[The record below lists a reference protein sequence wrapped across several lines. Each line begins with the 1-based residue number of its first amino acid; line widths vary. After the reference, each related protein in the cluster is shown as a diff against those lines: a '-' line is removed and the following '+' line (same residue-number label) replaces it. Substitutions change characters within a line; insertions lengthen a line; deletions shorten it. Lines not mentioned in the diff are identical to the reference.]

1 MSQYSEIIGSFIR
14 NGNFPL
20 EADYVFE
27 TEQELLDFYELPEN
41 KALLH
46 PGLLKIVKSDEN
58 KKQALY
64 WVVLDEDLEPTL
76 TKLISV
82 DNIQDIIDLEDK
94 INKEIEDREKAI
106 TALWGTTDPSTI
118 DSNLDS
124 IKDLSEELK
133 STNQRVE
140 SIENI
145 KDELKAT
152 VGTTSN
158 DIIAYLQTLPYK
170 SLTDLANK
178 INSFLT
184 SKNDQ
189 EGNITTFPELQDF
202 LNGYTNKDTLSQVLS
217 SLISQIQGT
226 PAPTETFQTLTSA
239 EQFVRELKQKLEDSI
254 ANLQEELNNTQEGVG
269 LDGSGSY
276 DADQQ
281 TTYLKGATSVMSAL
295 RTLDQVISTALDK
308 GSVYAAKGSVKDL
321 DALKAID
328 KVVAGDVYN
337 VEEEIT
343 LNGIIYPAHNNF
355 VYIGEQEDYADVETN
370 WDSLGGMI
378 EGGIDSITLSN
389 NKLIVAIKG
398 QSNIEVPLI
407 GETAGLA
414 YDGAKGKANRDAL
427 NSLPET
433 VITSIDAPTYNTSEA
448 TLHIK
453 KAQKNS
459 GNNQYGESTEANTT
473 IAAATTSTAGLMS
486 SEDKTKLNSIESG
499 ANNYSLPTAT
509 SSILGGVKS
518 TTTGTTAGKD
528 YNVQVN
534 SDGTMKVN
542 VPWIDTTYTEATT
555 STAGLMST
563 ADKTKLNN
571 LPTGETITSD
581 LGEIT
586 EKIGTNEYTD
596 ANYISKETNLTDA
609 AKQLDEEIKATNDN
623 LAILNAATIKGV
635 QVNGTDLTPSAGKAN
650 IPNATTVAD
659 GAMSKEDK
667 TKLDKVIDSG
677 NGQQYLAN
685 DGAYKTLT
693 KTTVGLGNV
702 TNDAQVKRSEMGVAN
717 GVATLGTDGRVPS
730 TQLPSYVD
738 DVIDVYATYS
748 TGSTGAL
755 SNIQLY
761 EDSGHSTPI
770 VGESGKIYQNIATDE
785 PAYQFRWT
793 GTIFAQVGATG
804 LILGEVTGTAY
815 DGAKGKANRDA
826 LNSAPTTVVTG
837 FGSVTPAAANI
848 GIAFHN
854 TNKNSGN
861 NQYSDGSDGTIT
873 IPSATSSVAGLMS
886 AADKVKVD
894 GALQTANAGVGILA
908 SYAIAA
914 QKAAITPTDTIN
926 QAIGKLEK
934 ALNDLSQ
941 GESKPVADQIEE
953 AITALIGGASEG
965 YQTLKELEDAIKAN
979 ETSIQELQ
987 STKPTG
993 WIAGVLTPTSNATQ
1007 YKLYFNRNT
1016 VKDSTVS
1023 TETQTFNLDSATQS
1037 KAGVMSAADKVKVDK
1052 IITNGDGNSYLANNG
1067 QYKPISDS
1075 GNPIYKHISTTLVPQ
1090 AGSPKKCLL
1099 FPINAS
1105 KKSFDFYIRCQRQRV
1120 KEFVSNIHVVMGC
1133 SPTGMDLHTY
1143 STPQII
1149 CDSDILQ
1156 GAYYVE
1162 NPGNPSDRYLA
1173 IQADYFG
1180 VLNDTAIIDLYS
1192 CVDFIDDADNTL
1204 SLLTE
1209 STIGFTVTLEEIEDV
1224 ILKNNGYTKIAKV
1237 ASDQNLLNTNGGY
1250 TAVSAIG
1257 EALNLDQYLT
1267 SIPKASASTLGGVK
1281 IGAGLSITGDGVLS
1295 ATGGGTADSVEW
1307 GNVVGKPSAFATN
1320 IANISDLNSSWDSI
1334 LRAAPGAYVTRWPSW
1349 NEITSKPAQF
1359 TPASHTHTASQ
1370 ITDLTSTLGN
1380 YATNASVQQAISE
1393 ATYNTGHNTATSLTS
1408 VPITKRLVIANLSAG
1423 GTLSL
1428 AGTPADGREL
1438 HIIVKSTNG
1447 GAVTLPTSGSWI
1459 VMGEKSLTLEAGG
1472 YCEINIISD
1481 GSNLY
1486 ARMG

>member
-64 WVVLDEDLEPTL
+64 WVVLDENLEPTL

-94 INKEIEDREKAI
+94 INKEIEDRKKAI

-133 STNQRVE
+133 LTNQRVE

-152 VGTTSN
+152 VGTASD

-170 SLTDLANK
+170 SLTDLATK

-217 SLISQIQGT
+217 SLISQIQGS

-295 RTLDQVISTALDK
+295 RTLDHVISTALDK

-321 DALKAID
+321 AALKAVD

-343 LNGIIYPAHNNF
+343 LNNIIYPAHNNF
-355 VYIGEQEDYADVETN
+355 VYIGEQEDFADVETN
-370 WDSLGGMI
+370 WDSLGGMIGGMI

-448 TLHIK
+448 ILHIK
-453 KAQKNS
+453 KSQKNS
-459 GNNQYGESTEANTT
+459 GNNQYGESTETTTT
-473 IAAATTSTAGLMS
+473 IVA
-486 SEDKTKLNSIESG
+486 
-499 ANNYSLPTAT
+499 
-509 SSILGGVKS
+509 
-518 TTTGTTAGKD
+518 
-528 YNVQVN
+528 
-534 SDGTMKVN
+534 
-542 VPWIDTTYTEATT
+542 ATT

-563 ADKTKLNN
+563 ADKTKLDN
-571 LPTGETITSD
+571 LPTGETITAD
-581 LGEIT
+581 LEGIT

-596 ANYISKETNLTDA
+596 TNYISKETNLTDA
-609 AKQLDEEIKATNDN
+609 AKQLDEEIKAANDN

-635 QVNGTDLTPSAGKAN
+635 QVNGVDITPKTGKVNIAN
-650 IPNATTVAD
+650 ASTTND

-667 TKLDKVIDSG
+667 AKLDKVIDSG

-702 TNDAQVKRSEMGVAN
+702 DNTSDISKPVSTAQQAAIDEAKQVATDHIANKENPHEVTKEQVGLGNVTNDAQVKRSEMGAAN
-717 GVATLGTDGRVPS
+717 GVATLDENGKIPS
-730 TQLPSYVD
+730 TQLD
-738 DVIDVYATYS
+738 DQLSSVVI
-748 TGSTGAL
+748 
-755 SNIQLY
+755 
-761 EDSGHSTPI
+761 
-770 VGESGKIYQNIATDE
+770 GET
-785 PAYQFRWT
+785 
-793 GTIFAQVGATG
+793 
-804 LILGEVTGTAY
+804 TGTAY

-826 LNSAPTTVVTG
+826 LNSAPTTIVTG
-837 FGSVTPAAANI
+837 FGNVTPSADNVVI
-848 GIAFHN
+848 SF
-854 TNKNSGN
+854 TDSDKNSGN
-861 NQYSDGSDGTIT
+861 NQYSNGDGGNVT
-873 IPSATSSVAGLMS
+873 IPSATQSAAGLMS
-886 AADKVKVD
+886 ASDKVKAD

-908 SYAIAA
+908 SYATAA

-934 ALNDLSQ
+934 ALNDISQ
-941 GESKPVADQIEE
+941 GENKPVAEQIQE

-1023 TETQTFNLDSATQS
+1023 TKTQTFNLDSATQS

-1075 GNPIYKHISTTLVPQ
+1075 GNPIYKHIGTTLVPA
-1090 AGSPKKCLL
+1090 AGSSKKCLF

-1162 NPGNPSDRYLA
+1162 NPGNHSDRYLA

-1192 CVDFIDDADNTL
+1192 CVDFIDDTDNTL
-1204 SLLTE
+1204 SFLTE

-1224 ILKNNGYTKIAKV
+1224 ILKNNGYTKIGKV

-1307 GNVVGKPSAFATN
+1307 ENVVGKPSVFTTN

-1334 LRAAPGAYVTRWPSW
+1334 LKAAPKAYVTRWPSW
-1349 NEITSKPAQF
+1349 SEIESKPAQF

-1447 GAVTLPTSGSWI
+1447 GAITVPTSGSWV

-1481 GSNLY
+1481 GSKLY
-1486 ARMG
+1486 TRMG

>member
-64 WVVLDEDLEPTL
+64 WVVLDENLEPTL

-94 INKEIEDREKAI
+94 INKEIADREKAI

-152 VGTTSN
+152 VGTTSD

-189 EGNITTFPELQDF
+189 ESNITTFPELQDF

-217 SLISQIQGT
+217 SLISQIQGS

-276 DADQQ
+276 DPDQQ

-295 RTLDQVISTALDK
+295 RTLDHVISTALDK

-486 SEDKTKLNSIESG
+486 SEDKTKLNGIESG

-555 STAGLMST
+555 STSGLMST
-563 ADKTKLNN
+563 ADKTKLDN
-571 LPTGETITSD
+571 LPTGETITAD
-581 LGEIT
+581 LEGIT
-586 EKIGTNEYTD
+586 EKIGTNEYADT
-596 ANYISKETNLTDA
+596 NYISKETNLTDV
-609 AKQLDEEIKATNDN
+609 AKQLDEEIKAANDN

-635 QVNGTDLTPSAGKAN
+635 QVNGVDITPKTGKVNIAN
-650 IPNATTVAD
+650 ASTTND

-667 TKLDKVIDSG
+667 
-677 NGQQYLAN
+677 A
-685 DGAYKTLT
+685 
-693 KTTVGLGNV
+693 
-702 TNDAQVKRSEMGVAN
+702 
-717 GVATLGTDGRVPS
+717 
-730 TQLPSYVD
+730 
-738 DVIDVYATYS
+738 
-748 TGSTGAL
+748 
-755 SNIQLY
+755 
-761 EDSGHSTPI
+761 
-770 VGESGKIYQNIATDE
+770 
-785 PAYQFRWT
+785 
-793 GTIFAQVGATG
+793 
-804 LILGEVTGTAY
+804 
-815 DGAKGKANRDA
+815 
-826 LNSAPTTVVTG
+826 
-837 FGSVTPAAANI
+837 
-848 GIAFHN
+848 
-854 TNKNSGN
+854 
-861 NQYSDGSDGTIT
+861 
-873 IPSATSSVAGLMS
+873 
-886 AADKVKVD
+886 KVD

-908 SYAIAA
+908 SYTTAA

-934 ALNDLSQ
+934 ALNDLSE
-941 GESKPVADQIEE
+941 GETKPVADQIQE

-1007 YKLYFNRNT
+1007 YKLYFNRST
-1016 VKDSTVS
+1016 VNESTVS

-1192 CVDFIDDADNTL
+1192 CVDFIDDTDNTL
-1204 SLLTE
+1204 SLFTE

-1224 ILKNNGYTKIAKV
+1224 ILKNNGYTKIAEV

-1307 GNVVGKPSAFATN
+1307 GNVVGKPSVFTTN

-1334 LRAAPGAYVTRWPSW
+1334 LAAAPKAYVTRWPSW
-1349 NEITSKPAQF
+1349 SEITSKPAQF
-1359 TPASHTHTASQ
+1359 TPASHTHTVSQ

-1393 ATYNTGHNTATSLTS
+1393 AAYNTGHNTVTSLTS
-1408 VPITKRLVIANLSAG
+1408 VPITKRLVRANLSAG

-1428 AGTPADGREL
+1428 AGTPTDGREL
-1438 HIIVKSTNG
+1438 HIIVRSTNG
-1447 GAVTLPTSGSWI
+1447 GAITLPTSGSWV
-1459 VMGEKSLTLEAGG
+1459 VMGENSLTLEAGG

>member
-170 SLTDLANK
+170 SLTDLANQL
-178 INSFLT
+178 NSFLT

-189 EGNITTFPELQDF
+189 ENNITTFPELQDF

-321 DALKAID
+321 AALKAVD

-343 LNGIIYPAHNNF
+343 LNNIIYPAHNNF
-355 VYIGEQEDYADVETN
+355 VYIGEQEDFADVETN

-389 NKLIVAIKG
+389 NKLVVAIKG

-427 NSLPET
+427 NALPET
-433 VITSIDAPTYNTSEA
+433 VITSIDAPTYSTSEA

-459 GNNQYGESTEANTT
+459 ENNQYGESTETTTT
-473 IAAATTSTAGLMS
+473 IAA
-486 SEDKTKLNSIESG
+486 
-499 ANNYSLPTAT
+499 
-509 SSILGGVKS
+509 
-518 TTTGTTAGKD
+518 
-528 YNVQVN
+528 
-534 SDGTMKVN
+534 
-542 VPWIDTTYTEATT
+542 ATT

-563 ADKTKLNN
+563 ADKTKLDN
-571 LPTGETITSD
+571 LPTGETITAD
-581 LGEIT
+581 LEEIT
-586 EKIGTNEYTD
+586 EKIGTNEYAD
-596 ANYISKETNLTDA
+596 ANYISKETNLTDV

-693 KTTVGLGNV
+693 KTTVGLGNVDNTSDMSKPVSTAQQAAIDEAKQVATDHIANKENPHEVTKEQVGLGNV

-848 GIAFHN
+848 RIAFHN

-886 AADKVKVD
+886 ASDKVKVD

-1007 YKLYFNRNT
+1007 YKLYFNR
-1016 VKDSTVS
+1016 STVNSSTIS

-1075 GNPIYKHISTTLVPQ
+1075 GNPIYKHISTTLVPA
-1090 AGSPKKCLL
+1090 AGSSKKCLF

-1105 KKSFDFYIRCQRQRV
+1105 KKSFDFYIRCQRQSV

-1162 NPGNPSDRYLA
+1162 NPGNHSDRYLA

-1192 CVDFIDDADNTL
+1192 CVDFIDDTDNTL
-1204 SLLTE
+1204 SFLTE

-1250 TAVSAIG
+1250 TAVSTIG

-1307 GNVVGKPSAFATN
+1307 ENVVGKPSVFATN

-1334 LRAAPGAYVTRWPSW
+1334 LTAAPGAYVTRWPSW
-1349 NEITSKPAQF
+1349 SEITSKPAQF

-1393 ATYNTGHNTATSLTS
+1393 ATYNTGHNTVTSLTS

-1428 AGTPADGREL
+1428 AGTPADGKEL
-1438 HIIVKSTNG
+1438 HIIVKSTSG
-1447 GAVTLPTSGSWI
+1447 GAITLPTSGSWI

-1472 YCEINIISD
+1472 YCEINILSD